1 MKKFILASLL
11 VFSLLISTN
20 NSQAQQFN
28 TTLEYCTGTW
38 CQWCPCG
45 HDIIDQIL
53 AVYPNTVVLAYH
65 GAGSDPWQSFTSGIR
80 GLMGM
85 SAYPTGTV
93 GRRTGIISRGAWGS
107 NVVQQTLGVTPT
119 ITVTKNKSINPGLRQ
134 ITLELT
140 FTATANMTGNY
151 FINFILTEDNIIYGQ
166 TSNNTCSPGTTYFP
180 NYDHDH
186 VVKAMI
192 NGDLGE
198 ALNTGGVWNQGQVIT
213 KTLNYT
219 VPAGIEF
226 SNAFVNYLVY
236 KQEGALSSQSE
247 VGIAEWIDIDGP
259 TNITP
264 ISSGVADGYSLSQ
277 NYPNPFNPQTNINFT
292 IPKDGNVTLKVYDAL
307 GNEVA
312 SLMNGF
318 LKKGLYKAEFDGK
331 GLSSGIYFYKLITE
345 GFTDTKKM
353 ILSK

>member
-1 MKKFILASLL
+1 MKKLLLAFLL
-11 VFSLLISTN
+11 AFTFTVSSN

-53 AVYPNTVVLAYH
+53 SVYPNTVVLAYH
-65 GAGSDPWQSFTSGIR
+65 GANNDPWQSSTTGIR
-80 GLMGM
+80 SMLGL
-85 SAYPTGTV
+85 SSYPTGTV
-93 GRRTGIISRGAWGS
+93 GRRTGVLSRGQWGS
-107 NVVQQTLGVTPT
+107 QVVQQTSNITPY
-119 ITVTKNKSINPGLRQ
+119 ITATKNKTINASTRQ

-140 FTATANMTGNY
+140 FTATENLTGNY
-151 FINFILTEDNIIYGQ
+151 FINFVLTEDNIVYGQ

-180 NYDHDH
+180 SYDHDH

-198 ALNTGGVWNQGQVIT
+198 ALNTGGTWNQGQVIT

-226 SNAFVNYLVY
+226 SNAFVNYFVY
-236 KQEGALSSQSE
+236 KQEGVLASE
-247 VGIAEWIDIDGP
+247 SHVGVAEAIDIDGP
-259 TNITP
+259 TGITNI
-264 ISSGVADGYSLSQ
+264 SNEVADGYSLSQ
-277 NYPNPFNPQTNINFT
+277 NYPNPFNPQTNISFMLPN
-292 IPKDGNVTLKVYDAL
+292 DGNVTLKVYNAL
-307 GNEVA
+307 GNEIA
-312 SLMNGF
+312 TLMNGH

-331 GLSSGIYFYKLITE
+331 GLASGIYFYKLTA
-345 GFTDTKKM
+345 GNFTDTKKM